1 MLGYARFRH
10 TLSEDRKEDRKMEHI
25 TVKEILEA
33 TGGRLLC
40 GSTDT
45 PLDHLSID
53 SRTMKGNDLFVPLV
67 GEKVDAHRFIGQAF
81 DNGAAAT
88 FTSEH
93 DVMDDNRP
101 WIRVADTKR
110 ALQALGAWYRR
121 RLNLPLV
128 GITGSVGKTTT
139 REMVACALSAKYRVY
154 KTPANHNSQV
164 GVPITMTEISSQDE
178 IGVIELGMSEPGE
191 LTIIAN
197 IAQIQMAVIT
207 NIGIT
212 HIEQLGSQE
221 NIYREKLSIQDG
233 LTENGILFLNGDD
246 DLLKKTTAREGFQT
260 IYYGTGENCHY
271 RAVDVHLENG
281 YPVFTAVC
289 GEERVPVRLKVM
301 GSHNVANAMVS
312 LAVASVCG
320 IPMRDAAERLA
331 EFTGFKNR
339 QQIYHVGGMTIIDDT
354 YNASPVS
361 MKAGLE
367 VLNSIEGSRARVAV
381 LADMKELG
389 PDSPRFHYEIGTYI
403 AENPVDKLAVLGE
416 LAREIARGV
425 REQAPEIRVYE
436 FMDRESLIGWLK
448 TELREG
454 DTVLFKGSNSMEL
467 GKVAAVFLEKQ
478 TTENGV

>member
-1 MLGYARFRH
+1 
-10 TLSEDRKEDRKMEHI
+10 MEHI

-40 GSTDT
+40 GRADT
-45 PLDHLSID
+45 PLDHISID
-53 SRTMKGNDLFVPLV
+53 SRNMKGNDLFVPLI

-81 DNGAAAT
+81 GNGAAAV

-93 DVMDDNRP
+93 DSMDDERP
-101 WIRVADTKR
+101 WIRVADTKK
-110 ALQALGAWYRR
+110 ALQAVGGWYRR
-121 RLNLPLV
+121 RLSLPLV

-139 REMVACALSAKYRVY
+139 REMVACALSAKYRVF

-164 GVPITMTEISSQDE
+164 GVPITMTEISDRDE

-191 LTIIAN
+191 LTV
-197 IAQIQMAVIT
+197 IAQIAAISMAVIT

-221 NIYREKLSIQDG
+221 NIYREKLTIQDG
-233 LTENGILFLNGDD
+233 LTEHGILFLNGDD
-246 DLLKKTTAREGFQT
+246 EMLKNTRARDGFQT
-260 IYYGTGENCHY
+260 VYYGTGENCDF
-271 RAVDVHLENG
+271 RAVDVHLEDG
-281 YPVFTAVC
+281 YPAFTAVC
-289 GEERVPVRLKVM
+289 GDERVPVKLKVM
-301 GSHNVANAMVS
+301 GSHNVVNAMVA
-312 LAVASVCG
+312 LAVASACK
-320 IPMRDAAERLA
+320 IPMSEAAARLA

-339 QQIYHVGGMTIIDDT
+339 QQIHKANGMTIIDDT

-367 VLNSIEGSRARVAV
+367 VLNSIADSERRIAV

-403 AENPVDKLAVLGE
+403 AEHPVDEVAVLGE
-416 LAREIARGV
+416 LAKEIARSV
-425 REQAPEIRVYE
+425 REQAPEIPVHE
-436 FMDRESLIGWLK
+436 FMDRESLTAWLK
-448 TELREG
+448 TELRAG

-467 GKVAAVFLEKQ
+467 GKVVAALEA
-478 TTENGV
+478 